1 VLKPRRLSV
10 EKVKGKIMD
19 LTTAGGLIIGIG
31 AVMASFLW
39 EGGHL
44 SAVIRPPALVLVIF
58 GTIGAATATTSWRQ
72 LRSLPSFLRLA
83 FFAREKSPTKFI
95 ERICEMAS
103 KARKEGLLSLEYDL
117 MMTKDPF
124 FRKALG
130 LVIDGMEA
138 DKIREILETEME
150 AISERHE
157 AGALFFQKMGGFS
170 PTMGI
175 LGTVLGL
182 IHALSNITD
191 APNMARHIAS
201 AFIATL
207 WGVGLAN
214 LVYLPICDKLR
225 NRFQEEMRALEI
237 ILEGVVALSRGENP
251 RIIRTK
257 LYSYLLQ
264 QPREERR

>member
-1 VLKPRRLSV
+1 
-10 EKVKGKIMD
+10 MD
-19 LTTAGGLIIGIG
+19 LTTAGGLAIGIG
-31 AVMASFLW
+31 AVMVSFLW

-44 SAVIRPPALVLVIF
+44 AAVARPSALILVIF
-58 GTIGAATATTSWRQ
+58 GTLGAATATTSWRQ
-72 LRSLPSFLRLA
+72 LVSLPSFLKMA
-83 FFAREKSPTKFI
+83 FFTKERSPTKFI
-95 ERICEMAS
+95 DQICEMAS

-117 MMTKDPF
+117 MRARDPF

-130 LVIDGMEA
+130 MVVDGMEA

-150 AISERHE
+150 VVSERME

-175 LGTVLGL
+175 LGTILGL
-182 IHALSNITD
+182 IHALSNIAD
-191 APNMARHIAS
+191 AAGMAKHISS

-225 NRFQEEMRALEI
+225 NRFHEQRRAMEI
-237 ILEGVVALSRGENP
+237 ILEGMVALSRGENP
-251 RIIRTK
+251 RIIRTM
-257 LYSYLLQ
+257 LYTYLLQ
-264 QPREERR
+264 QPREEKR